1 MSIESITEK
10 LKEENEIDQL
20 DKTVESIK
28 ISIFKIITEWKDI
41 TKSVHTNIKLSLK
54 ITKLEDKYIFNTI
67 GGRRGS
73 KKKKHAKKKE
83 KENSSSLLSMFL
95 LLLAPMIIGLLAFI
109 TNKIKLFLSSAIDIF
124 SSIGSSISSAFSSA
138 MSAISSAV
146 SSFSK
151 PAGEDKEPKVLEF
164 SDSEEYNFI
173 ANEPVLP
180 DKPLSKN
187 QMIALDM
194 QESLGNTIPEYVK
207 ERYEKQKTEDKIK
220 PGAAGSS
227 DKVDV
232 VPLPTNKR
240 DDTKKAANITSIDAT
255 ALSKDKM
262 SSKKKKKD
270 DIKSRSAAASIKET
284 SSTKKTETPQNKK
297 SSIAEPGLNKT
308 VSVSQNAGKGS
319 VANNTPPKDEPKS
332 FLSSIKSF
340 VSGAASAVASV
351 VSGGYQRFVKA
362 FVGKADAT
370 GPFVGK
376 ADATGLYIKPGIS
389 LEGTDPKLLSII
401 REVQNKTGKKL
412 LITSGKRPL
421 GSYGGG
427 PLNPHVVG
435 RGVDISVKSLNDAD
449 QQEVSRVAVS
459 IGVTGLGAEGDHLHF
474 DTSHIT
480 PMTWGADYRY
490 ASAPQWAK
498 NLIKVGVL
506 NAQFPQ
512 EGDGPAQPKT
522 PSPQSAPQQQQQ
534 KKANSN
540 SIKSPENSG
549 DTEWYHSIERHFG
562 VDQPATGTVQ
572 RT

>member
-1 MSIESITEK
+1 
-10 LKEENEIDQL
+10 
-20 DKTVESIK
+20 
-28 ISIFKIITEWKDI
+28 
-41 TKSVHTNIKLSLK
+41 
-54 ITKLEDKYIFNTI
+54 
-67 GGRRGS
+67 
-73 KKKKHAKKKE
+73 
-83 KENSSSLLSMFL
+83 
-95 LLLAPMIIGLLAFI
+95 
-109 TNKIKLFLSSAIDIF
+109 
-124 SSIGSSISSAFSSA
+124 
-138 MSAISSAV
+138 
-146 SSFSK
+146 
-151 PAGEDKEPKVLEF
+151 VLEL
-164 SDSEEYNFI
+164 SDSEEYTLI
-173 ANEPVLP
+173 ANEPVVP

-187 QMIALDM
+187 QMIALHM
-194 QESLGNTIPEYVK
+194 QESMGDTIPEYVK
-207 ERYEKQKTEDKIK
+207 ERYEKQNTEDKIK

-232 VPLPTNKR
+232 VSLATNKR

-255 ALSKDKM
+255 ASSKDKM

-284 SSTKKTETPQNKK
+284 PSTKKTETPQNKK
-297 SSIAEPGLNKT
+297 SSIAEPGLNKI

-370 GPFVGK
+370 G
-376 ADATGLYIKPGIS
+376 LYIKPGIS

-427 PLNPHVVG
+427 PSNPHVVG

-498 NLIKVGVL
+498 NLIKVGVV
-506 NAQFPQ
+506 NALFPQ

-522 PSPQSAPQQQQQ
+522 PSSQSSPQQQQQ

-549 DTEWYHSIERHFG
+549 DTGWYHSIEWHFG